1 MTGSTRNKGSAALA
15 VAVIG
20 ALLAWYSQR
29 QAEKSSPIE
38 PPAARPT
45 EADATATG
53 PPTVR
58 AVAPFDFYLLALSIH
73 PAFCADG
80 NQGKTECRAR
90 ADHALTLHGLWPE
103 NLRSGA
109 YPHDCPAPRL
119 DLAPGLA
126 SDLAEVM
133 PGMASRLHEH
143 EWRKHGGCS
152 GLGGDDYFRRALDL
166 TRALGAALEPGL
178 TTRAGGETDGARL
191 RAVANRSRAG
201 LGATFTLHCR
211 GLRGTQRGAPYL
223 MEVRQCID
231 NDGPNGAPG
240 SLLDCASV
248 DRRDQGCGRSFR
260 IAAP

>member
-1 MTGSTRNKGSAALA
+1 MTGPRRNKGSAALV
-15 VAVIG
+15 VAVVG

-29 QAEKSSPIE
+29 QGDESFPE

-45 EADATATG
+45 AADATATG
-53 PPTVR
+53 PSTTR
-58 AVAPFDFYLLALSIH
+58 AAAPFDFYLLALSIH

-90 ADHALTLHGLWPE
+90 ARHALTLHGLWPE

-109 YPHDCPAPRL
+109 YPHDCPAPQL
-119 DLAPGLA
+119 DLEPALA
-126 SDLAEVM
+126 RDLVEVM
-133 PGMASRLHEH
+133 PGMASHLHEH

-152 GLGGDDYFRRALDL
+152 GLGDDDYFRRALDL
-166 TRALGAALEPGL
+166 TRALGAALEPEL
-178 TTRAGGETDGARL
+178 TTLAGDETDGVRL
-191 RAVANRSRAG
+191 RAAANRSRAG

-211 GLRGTQRGAPYL
+211 GLRGTRRGVPYL
-223 MEVRQCID
+223 IEIRQCID

-240 SLLDCASV
+240 TLLDCASV